1 MSQVIYFLG
10 GLVFALLCGVVGVV
24 IAWLLFGRS
33 QKARGDS
40 DA

>member
-1 MSQVIYFLG
+1 MSDVIYFLG
-10 GLVFALLCGVVGVV
+10 GLAFALLCGLAGIV
-24 IAWLLFGRS
+24 IAWLLFGRT